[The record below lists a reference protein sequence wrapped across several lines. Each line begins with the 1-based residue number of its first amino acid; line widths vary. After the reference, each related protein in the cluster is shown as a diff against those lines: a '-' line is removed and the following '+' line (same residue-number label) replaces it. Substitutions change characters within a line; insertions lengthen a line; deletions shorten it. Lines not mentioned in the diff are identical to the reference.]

1 KVIYD
6 KSKIPEWSNEVGEA
20 IGVMSGGDVS
30 NVVSTVGVGE
40 MQDNFIEIIE
50 SVISHTKR
58 LSGANDTVLG
68 ETDPTNTSAIL
79 ALREASEVSLDTVR
93 TYFIT
98 AVKELALV
106 RFELLREYWA
116 PERPIIISNSGDDKC
131 TSIDFRIFDGELIDA
146 RVDTGASRRFSQSL
160 LTNTLEWL
168 LKSGHITF
176 EEYLER
182 IPDGII
188 TRKEELLERARTDSE
203 LLKAN
208 FLKENTKEKEI
219 SKE

>member
-1 KVIYD
+1 
-6 KSKIPEWSNEVGEA
+6 
-20 IGVMSGGDVS
+20 MSGGDVS
-30 NVVSTVGVGE
+30 NVVTTVGVGE

-50 SVISHTKR
+50 SVIKHTKR

-79 ALREASEVSLDTVR
+79 ALRETSEVALDTVR
-93 TYFIT
+93 SYFIT

-116 PERPIIISNSGDDKC
+116 PERPIILSTVGDVEC
-131 TSIDFRIFDGELIDA
+131 TSINFRMFDSELIDA

-182 IPDGII
+182 LPDGLI
-188 TRKEELLERARTDSE
+188 TRKEELLERARTDAE
-203 LLKAN
+203 LIRESY
-208 FLKENTKEKEI
+208 LKENTKEKEI